1 MTGIKSLTDFAD
13 SFYFNKKVLIR
24 VDFNVKVLD
33 GLVSEDYRIRST
45 MSTIEY
51 LVRRGAKIILA
62 SHLDRPK
69 GKDMRYSLLPVS
81 KKLSEILSPFRIPVL
96 FSNDCMGKETLDKIN
111 TLNTGEV
118 LLLENLRFYRQEEEN
133 DEGFSKILAS
143 YADVYVNDAFSTS
156 HRKHSSTYGTVQ
168 FFDTKIVGFNV
179 AKEIEYLSLLRD
191 NPPKPFKIVIGG
203 VKIKD
208 KIGALNHLLPKA
220 TKVLI
225 GGAAS
230 YTFLKANGISVGDS
244 LVDDDYLS
252 WASTALNNYADKI
265 ILPIDHKVA
274 FSENSTEYKI
284 VKDHI
289 PNNMKGFDIGDKT
302 VQKFIQEIHNNGLG
316 TIFWNGP
323 MGFFEKEL
331 FSHSTKSIALSMALA
346 YWRGVKTLVGGGD
359 TLEAMKDAGVS
370 ESEVTHVSTGGGA
383 SLRFLAGDEMPG
395 IDILKNNGS

>member
-1 MTGIKSLTDFAD
+1 MTLLKSLTDFED

-24 VDFNVKVLD
+24 VDFNVKVID
-33 GLVSEDYRIRST
+33 GFVSEDYRIRSS

-51 LVRRGAKIILA
+51 LVKRGAKVILA

-69 GKDMRYSLLPVS
+69 GKDKRFSLLPVS
-81 KKLSEILSPFRIPVL
+81 KKLSDILSPFDINVY
-96 FSNDCMGKETLDKIN
+96 FSNDCLGEETNNKIN
-111 TLNTGEV
+111 KLKNGEV
-118 LLLENLRFYRQEEEN
+118 ILLENLRFYTEEEEN
-133 DEGFSKILAS
+133 DDEFSKKLSS
-143 YADVYVNDAFSTS
+143 YADIYVNDAFSTS
-156 HRKHSSTYGTVQ
+156 HRKHSSTYGTVKY
-168 FFDTKIVGFNV
+168 FNTKIVGFNV

-191 NPPKPFKIVIGG
+191 KPPEPFTLVIGG

-230 YTFLKANGISVGDS
+230 YTFLKANGMSIGDS

-252 WASTALNNYADKI
+252 WASKALNSYDNKI
-265 ILPIDHKVA
+265 ILPVDHKVA
-274 FSENSTEYKI
+274 FSEDSTECQI
-284 VKDHI
+284 VKNHI
-289 PNNMKGFDIGDKT
+289 PKNMKGFDIGEET
-302 VQKFIQEIHNNGLG
+302 VQKFTYEIHNNGLG

-331 FSHSTKSIALSMALA
+331 FSHSTKSIAMSMALA
-346 YWRGVKTLVGGGD
+346 FWRGVKTLVGGGD
-359 TLEAMKDAGVS
+359 TLEAMKVAGVS
-370 ESEVTHVSTGGGA
+370 EKEVTHVSTGGGA

-395 IDILKNNGS
+395 IDILKNN